1 MYVCMYLLLC
11 LDQVY
16 STIWPAHAT
25 ATESAK
31 QISIKYFS
39 AASYRG
45 ATTANA
51 SNNMSNMTTLFRS
64 KESLDANGQ
73 PFFLNVCIFMYMC
86 QCTVCTLANVVVVV
100 IVVVVVVV

>member
-1 MYVCMYLLLC
+1 MRRHPDLPRLGIDSIYVYMYLQESTNYLC
-11 LDQVY
+11 FDKVY

-45 ATTANA
+45 ATSANP

-73 PFFLNVCIFMYMC
+73 PFFLNVYIY
-86 QCTVCTLANVVVVV
+86 
-100 IVVVVVVV
+100 